1 MISNRAFLSSFYI
14 LLLAL
19 VLVLALSRRTNPV
32 VVQTNLENIP
42 MVIDG
47 YIATDYKFS
56 DSVYKELNAD
66 KYVSRHY
73 KSQDGSQIDLYIGYF
88 GTAKGG
94 RTGHNPYACLPGAGL
109 AIVDTGKVYL
119 KKPGG
124 GMVPVNYIRAVKD
137 GINTLMLH
145 WYQTAGNRVVATG
158 FEQNIQR
165 FVDKVLYN
173 RNNGAVVQVNAYV
186 FETDVPMA
194 KQKLERFAEAMIKIL
209 PNYWPVEK

>member
-1 MISNRAFLSSFYI
+1 MISNRAFISSVSI

-19 VLVLALSRRTNPV
+19 VLVLALSRRTNPI

-47 YIATDYKFS
+47 YTATDYTFS

-73 KSQDGSQIDLYIGYF
+73 KSRDGNQIDLYIGYF

-119 KKPGG
+119 KKPDG

-173 RNNGAVVQVNAYV
+173 RNSGAVVQVNAYV
-186 FETDVPMA
+186 FETDAPMA
-194 KQKLERFAEAMIKIL
+194 KQRLERFAEAMIKIL